1 VTLVHLALL
10 APALAALAGLL
21 GGRAQPRLVVP
32 VAVGGTAVAL
42 GATLLL
48 AVRAVTTDG
57 LVERSQ
63 LGSVPT
69 GFVPRGSIEQ
79 AVLGLDLR
87 LDGLAAVVSVAV
99 TVVALAVQ
107 VYSTAYLKG
116 DPRYS
121 SYAAFVSLFTAA
133 MLLVV
138 FADDLLVLL
147 VGWEVMGVCSY
158 FLIGHHWEQEGSR
171 AAAVKALVVTRLG
184 DVGFLFGIFTL
195 AWVFGTFSI
204 DSIVTS
210 AAMQNGRLTCATCFQ
225 LFMLPEGTVTVA
237 TLLLLCGVVGKS
249 AQFPLHT
256 WLPDAMA
263 GPTPISALIHA
274 ATMVAAGIYLVVRLF
289 DVFLMAP
296 TTLAVMAVIAC
307 VTMLGGALAA
317 LAQDDIKRVLAYSTV
332 SQLAYML
339 AALAVGSAVASTFH
353 LLTHA
358 AFKALL
364 FLAAG
369 SVIHA
374 VGTNLMP
381 DMGGLRRLMPVTF
394 VTMTV
399 GLAALAGLP
408 PFSGFFSKEAVLGAA
423 EETALH
429 GDGPAASWTGWLVL
443 VVGLLTVG
451 VTAAYVT
458 RLWLMTFF
466 GAARSPV
473 AAHESS
479 PAMRW
484 PLVALAVPATL
495 LGLAGLPSGWLPE
508 WLAPVRESAP
518 GMVDGE
524 PVAQGELHLGAV
536 TSVLSVAL
544 VLVGVYAMWAAWR
557 REPAADPTADLG
569 VRRAL
574 ERAFYVDAV
583 YDRLVVGPVRVATG
597 RVGWTDDTVVGG
609 AVRGVGARSSRAAAL
624 VARTQGGNVQSYL
637 TGLLAGVLL
646 LAAAVVTLA

>member
-1 VTLVHLALL
+1 MTAVHV
-10 APALAALAGLL
+10 ALAAPFVAAVVGLL
-21 GGRAQPRLVVP
+21 GGRTWPRLVVP
-32 VAVGGTAVAL
+32 VAVGGTVVS
-42 GATLLL
+42 LL
-48 AVRAVTTDG
+48 AALLMAGRAVTTDG
-57 LVERSQ
+57 LVERGSLDTVP
-63 LGSVPT
+63 LGGGLT
-69 GFVPRGSIEQ
+69 F
-79 AVLGLDLR
+79 GLDLR
-87 LDGLAAVVSVAV
+87 LDGLAALVSVAV
-99 TVVALAVQ
+99 TVVALMVQ

-121 SYAAFVSLFTAA
+121 SYAALVSLFTAA

-138 FADDLLVLL
+138 FADDLFVLL

-171 AAAVKALVVTRLG
+171 AGAVKAFVTTRLG

-195 AWVFGTFSI
+195 ASAAGTFSI
-204 DSIVTS
+204 DGVLAAGLGTS
-210 AAMQNGRLTCATCFQ
+210 TQ
-225 LFMLPEGTVTVA
+225 VTVA

-289 DVFLMAP
+289 DVFLLSP
-296 TTLAVMAVIAC
+296 TTLAVMALVAC
-307 VTMLGGALAA
+307 LTMLGAALAA

-339 AALAVGSAVASTFH
+339 AALSVGSALASTFH

-374 VGTNLMP
+374 VGTNLMR

-394 VTMTV
+394 LTTTV

-429 GDGPAASWTGWLVL
+429 HEGPAHPWTGWLVL
-443 VVGLLTVG
+443 VVGLVTVG

-458 RLWLMTFF
+458 RLWLMTFL
-466 GAARSPV
+466 GEARSPV
-473 AAHESS
+473 AAHEST

-484 PLVALAVPATL
+484 PLVVLAVPAAL
-495 LGLAGLPSGWLPE
+495 LGLAGLPSGWLPA
-508 WLAPVRESAP
+508 WLAPVRGSAP
-518 GMVDGE
+518 GPAEGSA
-524 PVAQGELHLGAV
+524 VAQAELHVGLV
-536 TSVLSVAL
+536 TSLLSVGLAVIGAL
-544 VLVGVYAMWAAWR
+544 AVWRAWR
-557 REPAADPTADLG
+557 RDPAGDPTA
-569 VRRAL
+569 AL
-574 ERAFYVDAV
+574 RWRPALVSAFYVDDL
-583 YDRLVVGPVRVATG
+583 YDRAVVRPVRVATRAVRRVDDDVVVGTVLGTG
-597 RVGWTDDTVVGG
+597 RVALALSRWVG
-609 AVRGVGARSSRAAAL
+609 
-624 VARTQGGNVQSYL
+624 RTQAGNVTAYL

-646 LAAAVVTLA
+646 IAAGVVVLT

>member
-1 VTLVHLALL
+1 VTAVYVALL
-10 APALAALAGLL
+10 APALAAVVGILI
-21 GGRAQPRLVVP
+21 GRLRPRLVVP
-32 VAVGGTAVAL
+32 VAVAGTSVSLVA
-42 GATLLL
+42 TVVL
-48 AVRAVTTDG
+48 AARAVTTDG
-57 LVERSQ
+57 L
-63 LGSVPT
+63 L
-69 GFVPRGSIEQ
+69 EQ
-79 AVLGLDLR
+79 ASLDTVPLGGGLTFGIDLR
-87 LDGLAAVVSVAV
+87 LDGLAALVSVAV

-138 FADDLLVLL
+138 FADDLFVLL
-147 VGWEVMGVCSY
+147 VGWEVMGICSY

-171 AAAVKALVVTRLG
+171 AGAVKALITTRLG

-195 AWVFGTFSI
+195 GHAFGTFNI
-204 DSIVTS
+204 GGIVTH
-210 AAMQNGRLTCATCFQ
+210 AAELNGRLVSDGLVPAV
-225 LFMLPEGTVTVA
+225 PGNTVTVA

-289 DVFLMAP
+289 DVFLLSP

-307 VTMLGGALAA
+307 ITMLGAALAA

-339 AALAVGSAVASTFH
+339 AALAVGSALASTFH

-394 VTMTV
+394 VTMSI

-423 EETALH
+423 EETAVH
-429 GDGPAASWTGWLVL
+429 HAGPAAAWTGWLVL
-443 VVGLLTVG
+443 VVGLVTVA

-466 GAARSPV
+466 GEPRGGV
-473 AAHESS
+473 AAHEPSA
-479 PAMRW
+479 AMRW
-484 PLVALAVPATL
+484 PLVVLAVPATL
-495 LGLAGLPSGWLPE
+495 LGLVGLPSDWLPV
-508 WLAPVRESAP
+508 WLAPVP
-518 GMVDGE
+518 VTTGQD
-524 PVAQGELHLGAV
+524 VAQVDLHLSLV
-536 TSVLSVAL
+536 TSGLSL
-544 VLVGVYAMWAAWR
+544 VLALAGAAAVWRVWR
-557 REPAADPTADLG
+557 RDPAADPSLALG
-569 VRRAL
+569 RRRAAL
-574 ERAFYVDAV
+574 VHAFYVDDL
-583 YDRLVVGPVRVATG
+583 YDQAIVAPVRLATRSVRRTDDEVVLGAVLGTG
-597 RVGWTDDTVVGG
+597 R
-609 AVRGVGARSSRAAAL
+609 GARWLSGAI
-624 VARTQGGNVQSYL
+624 ARTQSGNITTYL

-646 LAAAVVTLA
+646 IVAGVVVLT

>member
-1 VTLVHLALL
+1 VTAVYVALL
-10 APALAALAGLL
+10 APALATVVGFL
-21 GGRAQPRLVVP
+21 GGRLRPRLVIP
-32 VAVGGTAVAL
+32 VAVAGTTVSL
-42 GATLLL
+42 LATLVL
-48 AVRAVTTDG
+48 AARAITTDG
-57 LVERSQ
+57 LLEQSSLDTVP
-63 LGSVPT
+63 LG
-69 GFVPRGSIEQ
+69 G
-79 AVLGLDLR
+79 GLTFGIDLR
-87 LDGLAAVVSVAV
+87 LDGLAALVSVAV

-138 FADDLLVLL
+138 FADDLFVLL
-147 VGWEVMGVCSY
+147 VGWEVMGICSY

-171 AAAVKALVVTRLG
+171 SGAVKALVTTRLG

-195 AWVFGTFSI
+195 GHAFGTFNI
-204 DSIVTS
+204 GAIVVN
-210 AAMQNGRLTCATCFQ
+210 AAALNGRLPNDV
-225 LFMLPEGTVTVA
+225 LPNVSDTTVTVA

-274 ATMVAAGIYLVVRLF
+274 ATMVAAGIYFVVRLY
-289 DVFLMAP
+289 DVFLLSP

-307 VTMLGGALAA
+307 ITMLGAALAA

-339 AALAVGSAVASTFH
+339 AALAVGSALASTFH

-399 GLAALAGLP
+399 GLAALAGIP

-429 GDGPAASWTGWLVL
+429 GTGPAHAWTGWLVL
-443 VVGLLTVG
+443 VVGLVTVA

-466 GAARSPV
+466 GEPRGAV
-473 AAHESS
+473 AGHEPSA
-479 PAMRW
+479 AMRW
-484 PLVALAVPATL
+484 PLVVLAVPATL
-495 LGLAGLPSGWLPE
+495 LGLAGLPAGWLPE
-508 WLAPVRESAP
+508 WLAPVP
-518 GMVDGE
+518 GTSGRDG
-524 PVAQGELHLGAV
+524 AQVELHLGLV
-536 TSVLSVAL
+536 TSGLSL
-544 VLVGVYAMWAAWR
+544 VLALAGAAAVWR
-557 REPAADPTADLG
+557 VWQRDPAADPS
-569 VRRAL
+569 RAL
-574 ERAFYVDAV
+574 GRRRPALVHAFYLDDLYDRAF
-583 YDRLVVGPVRVATG
+583 VGPVRLATRAVRRADDDVLLGAVLGTG
-597 RVGWTDDTVVGG
+597 RGTRWL
-609 AVRGVGARSSRAAAL
+609 SAA
-624 VARTQGGNVQSYL
+624 VARTQGGNITTYL

-646 LAAAVVTLA
+646 IVAGVVVLT

>member
-1 VTLVHLALL
+1 VTAVYVALL
-10 APALAALAGLL
+10 APALAALVGFL
-21 GGRAQPRLVVP
+21 GGRRSSRLVVP
-32 VAVGGTAVAL
+32 VAVAGTTL
-42 GATLLL
+42 SLLATLVM
-48 AVRAVTTDG
+48 AGRAVTTDG
-57 LVERSQ
+57 LFERGNLDTVP
-63 LGSVPT
+63 LG
-69 GFVPRGSIEQ
+69 G
-79 AVLGLDLR
+79 GLTFGIDLR
-87 LDGLAAVVSVAV
+87 LDGLAALVSVAV
-99 TVVALAVQ
+99 AVVALAVQ

-138 FADDLLVLL
+138 FSDDLFVLL
-147 VGWEVMGVCSY
+147 VGWEVMGICSY

-171 AAAVKALVVTRLG
+171 AGAVKALVTTRLG
-184 DVGFLFGIFTL
+184 DVGFLFGIFAL
-195 AWVFGTFSI
+195 GHAFGTFSI
-204 DSIVTS
+204 DQIVTN
-210 AAMQNGRLTCATCFQ
+210 AAELNGRLGSHGLIQ
-225 LFMLPEGTVTVA
+225 SVPPNTVTVA

-289 DVFLMAP
+289 DVFLLSP

-307 VTMLGGALAA
+307 ITMLGGALAA

-339 AALAVGSAVASTFH
+339 AALAVGSALASTFH

-399 GLAALAGLP
+399 GLAALAGIP

-429 GDGPAASWTGWLVL
+429 HDGPAAAWTGWLVL
-443 VVGLLTVG
+443 VVGLVTVA

-466 GAARSPV
+466 GEPRGRV
-473 AAHESS
+473 AAHEPSA
-479 PAMRW
+479 AMRW
-484 PLVALAVPATL
+484 PLVVLAVPATL
-495 LGLAGLPSGWLPE
+495 LGLVGLPTGWLPE
-508 WLAPVRESAP
+508 WLAPVQSPSLAVA
-518 GMVDGE
+518 GQD
-524 PVAQGELHLGAV
+524 VAQAELHLSLV
-536 TSVLSVAL
+536 TSGLSLVLAL
-544 VLVGVYAMWAAWR
+544 VGAAAVWRVWR
-557 REPAADPTADLG
+557 RDPAADPSLALG
-569 VRRAL
+569 RRRAAL
-574 ERAFYVDAV
+574 VHAFYVDDL
-583 YDRLVVGPVRVATG
+583 YDRAIVQPVRLAT
-597 RVGWTDDTVVGG
+597 RAVRRTDDDVVL
-609 AVRGVGARSSRAAAL
+609 GVVL
-624 VARTQGGNVQSYL
+624 GNITTYL

-646 LAAAVVTLA
+646 IVAGVVVFT

>member
-1 VTLVHLALL
+1 VTAVYVAILAPFLAAFVGFFTGRRWPRSVAVYGAGGIAVSLAASVVLALQVTRDPDVL
-10 APALAALAGLL
+10 DRLDE
-21 GGRAQPRLVVP
+21 RAHLV
-32 VAVGGTAVAL
+32 T
-42 GATLLL
+42 
-48 AVRAVTTDG
+48 
-57 LVERSQ
+57 
-63 LGSVPT
+63 VPT
-69 GFVPRGSIEQ
+69 GVMTF
-79 AVLGLDLR
+79 GLDLR
-87 LDGLAAVVSVAV
+87 VDGLAALVAFAV
-99 TVVALAVQ
+99 AVVALAVQ
-107 VYSTAYLKG
+107 VYSTAYMVG

-121 SYAAFVSLFTAA
+121 SYCAFISLFTAA

-138 FADDLLVLL
+138 FADDLFVLL

-158 FLIGHHWEQEGSR
+158 FLIGHHWEQADAQRS
-171 AAAVKALVVTRLG
+171 AVKALVVTRLG
-184 DVGFLFGIFTL
+184 DVGFLFGIFVLGTG
-195 AWVFGTFSI
+195 AGTFRISSI
-204 DSIVTS
+204 LLD
-210 AAMQNGRLTCATCFQ
+210 AASGRLPTHTATI
-225 LFMLPEGTVTVA
+225 A

-274 ATMVAAGIYLVVRLF
+274 ATMVAAGIYLVARLYP
-289 DVFLMAP
+289 VFLLAP

-339 AALAVGSAVASTFH
+339 AALAVGSATAASFH

-381 DMGGLRRLMPVTF
+381 DMGGLRRAMPVTF

-423 EETALH
+423 EEAARH
-429 GDGPAASWTGWLVL
+429 DGPVAAWAGWLVL

-458 RLWLMTFF
+458 RLWLRTFF
-466 GAARSPV
+466 DLPRGDV
-473 AAHESS
+473 VAHESP

-484 PLVALAVPATL
+484 PLVALAVPAAL
-495 LGLAGLPSGWLPE
+495 LGVVGLRDGWLSR
-508 WLAPVRESAP
+508 WLAIDELT
-518 GMVDGE
+518 GDGTLQ
-524 PVAQGELHLGAV
+524 PDPSHPNPLHLGAV
-536 TSVLSVAL
+536 TSVLSLALAL
-544 VLVGVYAMWAAWR
+544 VGFGVVWLVWRAAPW
-557 REPAADPTADLG
+557 EDPSLRL
-569 VRRAL
+569 VRVRPAL
-574 ERAFYVDAV
+574 EHAFYVDEV
-583 YDRLVVGPVRVATG
+583 YDRAFVRPVRVA
-597 RVGWTDDTVVGG
+597 
-609 AVRGVGARSSRAAAL
+609 ARSVRWADDDVIGSAVTGSGSGAERLAGLLRRAQ
-624 VARTQGGNVQSYL
+624 TGNVQTYL
-637 TGLLAGVLL
+637 TGLLAGVVII
-646 LAAAVVTLA
+646 AVGVVTLT

>member
-1 VTLVHLALL
+1 VY
-10 APALAALAGLL
+10 
-21 GGRAQPRLVVP
+21 
-32 VAVGGTAVAL
+32 
-42 GATLLL
+42 
-48 AVRAVTTDG
+48 
-57 LVERSQ
+57 
-63 LGSVPT
+63 
-69 GFVPRGSIEQ
+69 
-79 AVLGLDLR
+79 
-87 LDGLAAVVSVAV
+87 SVA
-99 TVVALAVQ
+99 
-107 VYSTAYLKG
+107 YMSE
-116 DPRYS
+116 DRRYS
-121 SYAAFVSLFTAA
+121 SYAAFISLFTSA

-138 FADDLLVLL
+138 YAGDLLVLYA
-147 VGWEVMGVCSY
+147 GWEVMGVCSY

-171 AAAVKALVVTRLG
+171 SGAVKALVTTRLG

-195 AWVFGTFSI
+195 GHAFGTFNI
-204 DSIVTS
+204 GAIVVN
-210 AAMQNGRLTCATCFQ
+210 AAALNGRLPNDV
-225 LFMLPEGTVTVA
+225 LPNVSDTTVTVA

-274 ATMVAAGIYLVVRLF
+274 ATMVAAGIYFVVRLY
-289 DVFLMAP
+289 DVFLLSP

-307 VTMLGGALAA
+307 ITMLGAALAA

-339 AALAVGSAVASTFH
+339 AALAVGSALASTFH

-399 GLAALAGLP
+399 GLAALAGIP

-429 GDGPAASWTGWLVL
+429 GTGPAHAWTGWLVL
-443 VVGLLTVG
+443 VVGLVTVA

-466 GAARSPV
+466 GEPRGAV
-473 AAHESS
+473 AGHEPSA
-479 PAMRW
+479 AMRW
-484 PLVALAVPATL
+484 PLVVLAVPATL
-495 LGLAGLPSGWLPE
+495 LGLAGLPAGWLPE
-508 WLAPVRESAP
+508 WLAPVP
-518 GMVDGE
+518 GTSGRDG
-524 PVAQGELHLGAV
+524 AQVELHLGLV
-536 TSVLSVAL
+536 TSGLSL
-544 VLVGVYAMWAAWR
+544 VLALAGAAAVWR
-557 REPAADPTADLG
+557 VWQRDPAADPSLALGRRRPALVHAFYLDDLYD
-569 VRRAL
+569 
-574 ERAFYVDAV
+574 RAF
-583 YDRLVVGPVRVATG
+583 VGPVRLATRAVRRADDDVLLGAVLGTG
-597 RVGWTDDTVVGG
+597 RGTRWL
-609 AVRGVGARSSRAAAL
+609 SAA
-624 VARTQGGNVQSYL
+624 VARTQGGNITTYL

-646 LAAAVVTLA
+646 IVAGVVVLT

>member
-1 VTLVHLALL
+1 VTLVYLAIGT
-10 APALAALAGLL
+10 PFVAAVVGLL
-21 GGRAQPRLVVP
+21 GGRAWPRLVVP
-32 VAVGGTAVAL
+32 VAIAGATVAL
-42 GATLLL
+42 L
-48 AVRAVTTDG
+48 AALVMAGRVVTGDG
-57 LVERSQ
+57 LLERSSLDTVP
-63 LGSVPT
+63 LGGGLT
-69 GFVPRGSIEQ
+69 F
-79 AVLGLDLR
+79 GLDLR
-87 LDGLAAVVSVAV
+87 LDGLAALVSVAV
-99 TVVALAVQ
+99 TVVALMVQ

-121 SYAAFVSLFTAA
+121 SYAALVSLFTAA

-138 FADDLLVLL
+138 FADDLFVLL

-171 AAAVKALVVTRLG
+171 AGAVKAFVTTRLG
-184 DVGFLFGIFTL
+184 DVGFLFGIFTVAHL
-195 AWVFGTFSI
+195 FGTFSI
-204 DSIVTS
+204 DGIVTS
-210 AAMQNGRLTCATCFQ
+210 AALENGRLACDTCLLASVNHT
-225 LFMLPEGTVTVA
+225 TVTIA

-274 ATMVAAGIYLVVRLF
+274 ATMVAAGIYFVVRLY
-289 DVFLMAP
+289 DVFLLSP
-296 TTLAVMAVIAC
+296 TTLAVMALIAC
-307 VTMLGGALAA
+307 LTMLGGALAA

-339 AALAVGSAVASTFH
+339 AALAVGSTLASTFH

-399 GLAALAGLP
+399 GLAALAGIP
-408 PFSGFFSKEAVLGAA
+408 PFAGFFSKEAVLGAA
-423 EETALH
+423 EETAMH
-429 GDGPAASWTGWLVL
+429 DVGPAHAWTGWLVL
-443 VVGLLTVG
+443 VVGLVTAG
-451 VTAAYVT
+451 VTAAYVA
-458 RLWLMTFF
+458 RLWLMTFL
-466 GAARSPV
+466 GQARGPV

-484 PLVALAVPATL
+484 PLVVLAVPATV
-495 LGLAGLPSGWLPE
+495 LGFAGLPSGWLPE
-508 WLAPVRESAP
+508 WLAPVQGTARLLGP
-518 GMVDGE
+518 GED
-524 PVAQGELHLGAV
+524 VAQTELHVGLV
-536 TSVLSVAL
+536 TSVMSVGLA
-544 VLVGVYAMWAAWR
+544 LVGVLAVWLAWR
-557 REPAADPTADLG
+557 RDRAADPLASL
-569 VRRAL
+569 RWRPAL
-574 ERAFYVDAV
+574 VHAFYVDDL
-583 YDRLVVGPVRVATG
+583 YDRAVVRPVRVAA
-597 RVGWTDDTVVGG
+597 RAVRRFDDDVVVGG
-609 AVRGVGARSSRAAAL
+609 VTGTGRGARSLAGL
-624 VARTQGGNVQSYL
+624 VARTQSGNVTAYL

-646 LAAAVVTLA
+646 VAAGVVVLT

>member
-1 VTLVHLALL
+1 VTAVYVALL
-10 APALAALAGLL
+10 APALAAVVGFL
-21 GGRAQPRLVVP
+21 GGRRWQRVVVP
-32 VAVGGTAVAL
+32 VAVAGTSVSLLVAL
-42 GATLLL
+42 VMAG
-48 AVRAVTTDG
+48 RAVTTDG
-57 LVERSQ
+57 LLE
-63 LGSVPT
+63 
-69 GFVPRGSIEQ
+69 RGSLDT
-79 AVLGLDLR
+79 VPLGGGLTFGLDLR
-87 LDGLAAVVSVAV
+87 LDGLAALVSVAV
-99 TVVALAVQ
+99 AVVALAVQ

-138 FADDLLVLL
+138 FADDLFVLL

-171 AAAVKALVVTRLG
+171 AGAVKALVTTRLG
-184 DVGFLFGIFTL
+184 DVGFLFGIFAL
-195 AWVFGTFSI
+195 GHAFATFNI
-204 DSIVTS
+204 GGIVTH
-210 AAMQNGRLTCATCFQ
+210 AAMLNGRLVTDG
-225 LFMLPEGTVTVA
+225 LIVGVPRNTVTVA

-274 ATMVAAGIYLVVRLF
+274 ATMVAAGIYFVVRLY
-289 DVFLMAP
+289 DVFLLSP

-307 VTMLGGALAA
+307 ITMLGAALAA

-429 GDGPAASWTGWLVL
+429 APGPTASWTGWLVL
-443 VVGLLTVG
+443 VVGLLTVA

-466 GAARSPV
+466 GEPRGGAG
-473 AAHESS
+473 AHEPSA
-479 PAMRW
+479 AMRW
-484 PLVALAVPATL
+484 PLVVLAVPAAL
-495 LGLAGLPSGWLPE
+495 LGLVGLPATWLPH
-508 WLAPVRESAP
+508 WLAPTTGSALPGLGAGRE
-518 GMVDGE
+518 
-524 PVAQGELHLGAV
+524 VAQADLHVGLVTSLAAMVLAAVGAV
-536 TSVLSVAL
+536 VVWL
-544 VLVGVYAMWAAWR
+544 VWR
-557 REPAADPTADLG
+557 REPGVDPSLALG
-569 VRRAL
+569 RRRAAL
-574 ERAFYVDAV
+574 VHAFYVDDL
-583 YDRLVVGPVRVATG
+583 YDRALVRPVRLATRAVRRTDDDVVLGAVLGTG
-597 RVGWTDDTVVGG
+597 R
-609 AVRGVGARSSRAAAL
+609 GARWLSGAI
-624 VARTQGGNVQSYL
+624 ARTQGGNITTYL

-646 LAAAVVTLA
+646 IVAGVVVFT

>member
-1 VTLVHLALL
+1 VTAVYVALL
-10 APALAALAGLL
+10 APALATVVGFL
-21 GGRAQPRLVVP
+21 GGRLRPRLVIP
-32 VAVGGTAVAL
+32 VAVAGTTVSL
-42 GATLLL
+42 LATLVL
-48 AVRAVTTDG
+48 AARAITTDG
-57 LVERSQ
+57 LLEQSSLDTVP
-63 LGSVPT
+63 LG
-69 GFVPRGSIEQ
+69 G
-79 AVLGLDLR
+79 GLTFGIDLR
-87 LDGLAAVVSVAV
+87 LDGLAALVSVAV

-138 FADDLLVLL
+138 FADDLFVLL
-147 VGWEVMGVCSY
+147 VGWEVMGICSY

-171 AAAVKALVVTRLG
+171 SGAVKALVTTRLG

-195 AWVFGTFSI
+195 GHAFGTFNI
-204 DSIVTS
+204 GAIVVN
-210 AAMQNGRLTCATCFQ
+210 AAALNGRLPNDV
-225 LFMLPEGTVTVA
+225 LPNVSDTTVTVA

-274 ATMVAAGIYLVVRLF
+274 ATMVAAGIYFVVRLY
-289 DVFLMAP
+289 DVFLLSP

-307 VTMLGGALAA
+307 ITMLGAALAA

-339 AALAVGSAVASTFH
+339 AALAVGSALASTFH

-399 GLAALAGLP
+399 GLAALAGIP

-429 GDGPAASWTGWLVL
+429 GTGPAHAWTGWLVL
-443 VVGLLTVG
+443 VVGLVTVA

-466 GAARSPV
+466 GEPRGAV
-473 AAHESS
+473 AGHEPSA
-479 PAMRW
+479 AMRW
-484 PLVALAVPATL
+484 PLVVLAVPATL
-495 LGLAGLPSGWLPE
+495 LGLAGLPAGWLPE
-508 WLAPVRESAP
+508 WLAPVP
-518 GMVDGE
+518 GTSGRDG
-524 PVAQGELHLGAV
+524 AQVELHLGLV
-536 TSVLSVAL
+536 TSGLSL
-544 VLVGVYAMWAAWR
+544 VLALAGAAAVWR
-557 REPAADPTADLG
+557 VWQRDPAADPSLALGRRRPALVHAFYLDDLYD
-569 VRRAL
+569 
-574 ERAFYVDAV
+574 RAF
-583 YDRLVVGPVRVATG
+583 VGPVRLATRAVRRADDDVLLGAVLGTG
-597 RVGWTDDTVVGG
+597 RGTRWL
-609 AVRGVGARSSRAAAL
+609 SAA
-624 VARTQGGNVQSYL
+624 VARTQGGNITTYL

-646 LAAAVVTLA
+646 IVAGVVVLT

>member
-1 VTLVHLALL
+1 VTAVYVALL
-10 APALAALAGLL
+10 APALAALVGILI
-21 GGRAQPRLVVP
+21 GRLRPRLVVP
-32 VAVGGTAVAL
+32 IAVAGTSVSL
-42 GATLLL
+42 AATVVL
-48 AVRAVTTDG
+48 ATRAVTTDG
-57 LVERSQ
+57 L
-63 LGSVPT
+63 L
-69 GFVPRGSIEQ
+69 EQ
-79 AVLGLDLR
+79 ASLDTVPLGGGLTFGIDLR
-87 LDGLAAVVSVAV
+87 LDGLAALVSVAV

-107 VYSTAYLKG
+107 VYSAAYLKG

-138 FADDLLVLL
+138 FSDDLFVLL

-171 AAAVKALVVTRLG
+171 AGAVKALITTRLG
-184 DVGFLFGIFTL
+184 DVGFLFGIFVL
-195 AWVFGTFSI
+195 GHAFGTFSI
-204 DSIVTS
+204 GGIVTH
-210 AAMQNGRLTCATCFQ
+210 AAELNGRLVSDGLVLAVPQ
-225 LFMLPEGTVTVA
+225 HTVTVA

-274 ATMVAAGIYLVVRLF
+274 ATMVAAGIYFVVRLY
-289 DVFLMAP
+289 DVFLLSP
-296 TTLAVMAVIAC
+296 TTLAVMAVIASI
-307 VTMLGGALAA
+307 TMLGAALAA

-339 AALAVGSAVASTFH
+339 AALAVGSALASTFH

-394 VTMTV
+394 ATMTI

-423 EETALH
+423 EETAMNH
-429 GDGPAASWTGWLVL
+429 DGPAAAWTGWLVL
-443 VVGLLTVG
+443 VVGLVTVA

-466 GAARSPV
+466 GQPRGRV
-473 AAHESS
+473 AGHE
-479 PAMRW
+479 PPAAMRW
-484 PLVALAVPATL
+484 PLVVLAVPATL
-495 LGLAGLPSGWLPE
+495 LGLVGIPSGWLPE
-508 WLAPVRESAP
+508 WLAPVP
-518 GMVDGE
+518 VTTGQD
-524 PVAQGELHLGAV
+524 VAQVELHLNLV
-536 TSVLSVAL
+536 TSGLSLVLALAGAAAVWRVWRRDPASDPSLALGRRRGAL
-544 VLVGVYAMWAAWR
+544 VH
-557 REPAADPTADLG
+557 
-569 VRRAL
+569 
-574 ERAFYVDAV
+574 AFYVDDF
-583 YDRLVVGPVRVATG
+583 YDRALVQPVRLATRSVRRTDDEVVLGAVLGTG
-597 RVGWTDDTVVGG
+597 R
-609 AVRGVGARSSRAAAL
+609 GARWLSGAI
-624 VARTQGGNVQSYL
+624 ARTQGGNITTYL

-646 LAAAVVTLA
+646 IVAGVVVLT

>member
-1 VTLVHLALL
+1 VTAVYVALL
-10 APALAALAGLL
+10 APALATVVGFL
-21 GGRAQPRLVVP
+21 GGRLRPRLVIP
-32 VAVGGTAVAL
+32 VAVAGTTVSL
-42 GATLLL
+42 LATLVL
-48 AVRAVTTDG
+48 AARAITTDG
-57 LVERSQ
+57 LLEQSSLDTVP
-63 LGSVPT
+63 LG
-69 GFVPRGSIEQ
+69 G
-79 AVLGLDLR
+79 GLTFGIDLR
-87 LDGLAAVVSVAV
+87 LDGLAALVSVAV

-138 FADDLLVLL
+138 FADDLFVLL
-147 VGWEVMGVCSY
+147 VGWEVMGICSY

-171 AAAVKALVVTRLG
+171 SGAVKALVTTRLG

-195 AWVFGTFSI
+195 GHAFGTFNI
-204 DSIVTS
+204 GAIVVN
-210 AAMQNGRLTCATCFQ
+210 AAALNGRLPSDV
-225 LFMLPEGTVTVA
+225 LPNVSDTTVTVA

-274 ATMVAAGIYLVVRLF
+274 ATMVAAGIYFVVRLY
-289 DVFLMAP
+289 DVFLLSP

-307 VTMLGGALAA
+307 ITMLGAALAA

-339 AALAVGSAVASTFH
+339 AALAVGSALASTFH

-399 GLAALAGLP
+399 GLAALAGIP

-429 GDGPAASWTGWLVL
+429 GTGPAHAWTGWLVL
-443 VVGLLTVG
+443 VVGLVTVA

-466 GAARSPV
+466 GEPRGAV
-473 AAHESS
+473 AGHEPSA
-479 PAMRW
+479 AMRW
-484 PLVALAVPATL
+484 PLVVLAVPATL
-495 LGLAGLPSGWLPE
+495 LGLAGLPAGWLPE
-508 WLAPVRESAP
+508 WLAPVP
-518 GMVDGE
+518 GTSGRDG
-524 PVAQGELHLGAV
+524 AQVELHLGLV
-536 TSVLSVAL
+536 TSGLSL
-544 VLVGVYAMWAAWR
+544 VLALAGAAAVWR
-557 REPAADPTADLG
+557 VWQRDPAADPSLALGRRRPALVHAFYLDDLYD
-569 VRRAL
+569 
-574 ERAFYVDAV
+574 RAF
-583 YDRLVVGPVRVATG
+583 VGPVRLATRAVRRADDDVLLGAVLGTG
-597 RVGWTDDTVVGG
+597 RGTRWL
-609 AVRGVGARSSRAAAL
+609 SAA
-624 VARTQGGNVQSYL
+624 VARTQGGNITTYL

-646 LAAAVVTLA
+646 IVAGVVVLT